1 MICRWKRICRY
12 GFWKDG
18 QRSQTVQPY
27 VPTELRSILSAPAI
41 SFSQAPVLIILISTL
56 LFELFVL
63 WEKWC

>member
-12 GFWKDG
+12 SFWKGG
-18 QRSQTVQPY
+18 QRSQTLQPY
-27 VPTELRSILSAPAI
+27 VPTRLRSILSAPAI
-41 SFSQAPVLIILISTL
+41 SFSQAPALIILISTL

>member
-1 MICRWKRICRY
+1 M
-12 GFWKDG
+12 
-18 QRSQTVQPY
+18 
-27 VPTELRSILSAPAI
+27 RSILSAPAI